1 MDRRWVYGGLAVAA
15 GVGLVKLIARGP
27 RIEPGKT
34 KLLLVGDSLAVGM
47 KPHLA
52 ALAKEHRVPFE
63 AQAVSG
69 SRIDQWATS
78 KKLAAKLT
86 LFRPTL
92 AVVSL
97 GTNDEY
103 LKGDAVARQQ
113 PHLDALLK
121 KLRAAGAEV
130 AWIGPPTLPKPKSN
144 GIVPMLQSAI
154 SPSHYFHSEALAI
167 PRGPDKL
174 HPTARGYAGWAGAV
188 WQWLS

>member
-34 KLLLVGDSLAVGM
+34 RLLLVGDSLAVGM
-47 KPHLA
+47 KPHFA
-52 ALAKEHRVPFE
+52 ALAREHRVPFE
-63 AQAVSG
+63 AQAISG

-78 KKLAAKLT
+78 KKLAEKLAT
-86 LFRPTL
+86 FHPTL

-103 LKGDAVARQQ
+103 LKGDAAKRQR
-113 PHLDALLK
+113 PHLDALLG
-121 KLRAAGAEV
+121 KLQGAGAEV
-130 AWIGPPTLPKPKSN
+130 AWIGPPTLPKPASN
-144 GIVPMLQSAI
+144 GIVPLLQHTV
-154 SPSHYFHSEALAI
+154 PPTHYFHSETMPI